1 MAPLAV
7 SSLVQCQSG
16 ILCDGTHSRYCLQ
29 HSPVPVIVVH
39 PSQRRLQRK
48 HKRQKDPERQSYIN
62 LLKLAKAYSSSSDSL
77 IPSPMAHDAIIP
89 EISLDTPG
97 SSSPDEDVSQVHNEP
112 QIASE
117 GVEVSGDS
125 RPALHHATTAPA
137 SLNRPSTDTE
147 AALEGQRDQTSPAG
161 KG

>member
-7 SSLVQCQSG
+7 FFLALCQSR
-16 ILCDGTHSRYCLQ
+16 ILSNPTNSRYCLQ

-39 PSQRRLQRK
+39 PFQRRLQRK

-77 IPSPMAHDAIIP
+77 VPSPIAHDAIIP

-97 SSSPDEDVSQVHNEP
+97 SMSPEEEVLQVHGEP

-117 GVEVSGDS
+117 RAEVSGDG
-125 RPALHHATTAPA
+125 RPVLHHATTAPA
-137 SLNRPSTDTE
+137 SIDRLSTDTE
-147 AALEGQRDQTSPAG
+147 AALEGQKDETSPAG